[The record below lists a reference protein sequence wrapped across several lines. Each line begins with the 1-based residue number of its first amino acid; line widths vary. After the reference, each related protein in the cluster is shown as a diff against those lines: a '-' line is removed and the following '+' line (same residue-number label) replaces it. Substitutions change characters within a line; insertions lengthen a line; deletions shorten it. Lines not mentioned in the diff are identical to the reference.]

1 MSWKVQR
8 WVLLAVVALYVAMR
22 VYRGAA
28 ICMEERILCGS
39 YSSSV
44 DLQSESA
51 ELVFSG
57 DLPVEQ
63 LISHRFSLNEIH
75 HGIDRALHPDDGSLK
90 IVIQP
95 QR

>member
-1 MSWKVQR
+1 V
-8 WVLLAVVALYVAMR
+8 
-22 VYRGAA
+22 
-28 ICMEERILCGS
+28 EERILCGS

-63 LISHRFSLNEIH
+63 LISHRFSLKEIH
-75 HGIDRALHPDDGSLK
+75 RGIDRALHPDERSLK
-90 IVIQP
+90 IVVQP